1 MMDEEVWV
9 SPKFVLKLL
18 KPEVHAISWE
28 KQLVTPSTNTETFPA
43 CDTCMLLDKKHAQSL
58 PDSASL

>member
-28 KQLVTPSTNTETFPA
+28 KQLVTPSANTETFPA
-43 CDTCMLLDKKHAQSL
+43 YDTSMLLDRKYAPSL
-58 PDSASL
+58 PDSANL